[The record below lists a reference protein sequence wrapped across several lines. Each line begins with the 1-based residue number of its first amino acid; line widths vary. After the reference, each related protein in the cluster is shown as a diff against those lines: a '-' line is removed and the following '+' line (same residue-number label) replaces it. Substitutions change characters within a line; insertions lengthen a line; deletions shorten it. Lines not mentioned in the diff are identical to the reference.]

1 MISFFLLYYEK
12 GQFIPDF
19 HYIFNRLRKISS
31 TYSICD
37 SVQLTVKPFAVLTRQ
52 MSTCASTVSA
62 CRVYHTKNTH
72 DKNHGCQLFSYS
84 VTYGIKARCLALLIA
99 TVKAL

>member
-19 HYIFNRLRKISS
+19 HYIFNRVRKISS

-52 MSTCASTVSA
+52 ISTCASTVYGFIT
-62 CRVYHTKNTH
+62 VTKIM
-72 DKNHGCQLFSYS
+72 GVSCILL
-84 VTYGIKARCLALLIA
+84 RMALKQDVL
-99 TVKAL
+99 LS